1 METTL
6 EAVEAIREDQ
16 YVLEEL
22 LKNVVSDFETKH
34 GVIVVGIKFLR
45 YDVTQM
51 GSQPQTLLSRVAA
64 LIAISHE
71 LADGRG

>member
-22 LKNVVSDFETKH
+22 LKNVISDFETKH
-34 GVIVVGIKFLR
+34 GVVVVGIKFLR
-45 YDVTQM
+45 YDVSQM
-51 GSQPQTLLSRVAA
+51 GSAPTTILSRVAA

-71 LADGRG
+71 LAERG